1 MAKKR
6 KELTVEQLENLT
18 RGHGKK
24 YVSLDEGAALY
35 SIGKNTFRQM
45 AKDAKATYTIN
56 RRVLVNIQKFDEF
69 MEQSLCFI
77 SDCRDSGRY
86 GCIEEEGNCLS
97 CRP

>member
-35 SIGKNTFRQM
+35 SIGKNTFGPVS
-45 AKDAKATYTIN
+45 YTHL
-56 RRVLVNIQKFDEF
+56 RAHET
-69 MEQSLCFI
+69 
-77 SDCRDSGRY
+77 
-86 GCIEEEGNCLS
+86 
-97 CRP
+97 

>member
-45 AKDAKATYTIN
+45 AN
-56 RRVLVNIQKFDEF
+56 H
-69 MEQSLCFI
+69 SL
-77 SDCRDSGRY
+77 
-86 GCIEEEGNCLS
+86 
-97 CRP
+97 

>member
-45 AKDAKATYTIN
+45 AKDAKVDMVIA
-56 RRVLVNIQKFDEF
+56 VQLDELYDEPVF
-69 MEQSLCFI
+69 PSFPWKPKLI
-77 SDCRDSGRY
+77 
-86 GCIEEEGNCLS
+86 IESN
-97 CRP
+97 PPVV

>member
-6 KELTVEQLENLT
+6 KELTVEKLENLT

-45 AKDAKATYTIN
+45 AKDAKATYKIN

-69 MEQSLCFI
+69 MEAFQ
-77 SDCRDSGRY
+77 
-86 GCIEEEGNCLS
+86 EEFD
-97 CRP
+97 